1 MSSSRSF
8 YKNCKSAILTEEAPR
23 SPRRGPAGQ
32 VEGRPHRGADC
43 RRGRDRPAAA
53 RLLKNF
59 GRLIACWM
67 IVGSVLADAGG
78 RRPVGAASMTG
89 IGNFLLAAAA
99 IHPGRDRAT
108 PTTPFEIGGATQV
121 WHSSAR
127 YAPFRARA
135 FPSSLPCRSRCRALA
150 GLVRAQTSDDIR
162 PRALCTPPPKSFA
175 RSPRTL
181 HPANAAT
188 GITVWSASFAPGI
201 HFETKSDLCATAY
214 CAAGPPSTS
223 RAIAS
228 WISYDFEARST
239 SPNGQK
245 GRIMAAG

>member
-1 MSSSRSF
+1 
-8 YKNCKSAILTEEAPR
+8 
-23 SPRRGPAGQ
+23 
-32 VEGRPHRGADC
+32 
-43 RRGRDRPAAA
+43 
-53 RLLKNF
+53 
-59 GRLIACWM
+59 M

-108 PTTPFEIGGATQV
+108 PTTPFEIDGATQV
-121 WHSSAR
+121 WHLSAR
-127 YAPFRARA
+127 YAQFRAPA

-150 GLVRAQTSDDIR
+150 GLARAQTSDDIR

-188 GITVWSASFAPGI
+188 GSRCGQHLSRPEYTSKPKVTFAPQ
-201 HFETKSDLCATAY
+201 HTALRVRPLR
-214 CAAGPPSTS
+214 AEPLRAGFHMILKRDRRRRTVK
-223 RAIAS
+223 AAS
-228 WISYDFEARST
+228 WLPADPGPRQARALRLSVA
-239 SPNGQK
+239 SSRSLSGCP
-245 GRIMAAG
+245 

>member
-8 YKNCKSAILTEEAPR
+8 YKNCKRAILTRTAEP
-23 SPRRGPAGQ
+23 SNGPAGQ
-32 VEGRPHRGADC
+32 VEGGHHRGADC
-43 RRGRDRPAAA
+43 RRCRDRPAAA

-67 IVGSVLADAGG
+67 IVDSVLAPAGG
-78 RRPVGAASMTG
+78 RRPVGAASVTG
-89 IGNFLLAAAA
+89 IGNFLLAAAP

-108 PTTPFEIGGATQV
+108 PTTPFEIDGATQV

-127 YAPFRARA
+127 YAQFRAPA

-175 RSPRTL
+175 RSPRT
-181 HPANAAT
+181 
-188 GITVWSASFAPGI
+188 SA
-201 HFETKSDLCATAY
+201 
-214 CAAGPPSTS
+214 PSQCCHGDHGVVS
-223 RAIAS
+223 IFR
-228 WISYDFEARST
+228 ARST
-239 SPNGQK
+239 LRDQ
-245 GRIMAAG
+245 